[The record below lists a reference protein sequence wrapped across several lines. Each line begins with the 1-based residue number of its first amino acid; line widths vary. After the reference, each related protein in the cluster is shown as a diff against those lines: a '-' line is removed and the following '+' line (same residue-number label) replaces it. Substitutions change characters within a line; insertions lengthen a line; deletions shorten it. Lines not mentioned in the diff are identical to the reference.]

1 MKLEV
6 GEHGQLIA
14 KNVFNPLTLMTD
26 KGVPLSVCMR
36 DDGFEII
43 YNGIR
48 YDAKGGKMKPSVSIR
63 SKKKVNKPAI
73 YNVTT
78 GMGRAD
84 RSSVPFLTDQQ
95 FEDFNTIGYTGRL
108 RGKKISRE
116 KYLNSLGTGV
126 YTVKQ
131 VRFDDGS
138 FTEEFVIARVAP
150 SELPTTNRK

>member
-14 KNVFNPLTLMTD
+14 KHVFNPLTLMTD

-43 YNGIR
+43 YNGVR
-48 YDAKGGKMKPSVSIR
+48 YDAKGGKLKSARSIR
-63 SKKKVNKPAI
+63 SKTPSTQPVI

-84 RSSVPFLTDQQ
+84 RASVPFLTDQQ

-150 SELPTTNRK
+150 SEVSTKNRK